1 MHSSTWAVA
10 LPLAA
15 SLWHWTAHT
24 MYSHA
29 YTHVH
34 THYMHAQFDMGGGA
48 ATLGT
53 AMAVGLLK
61 PADVEAHF
69 IVAACENMV
78 SAEAM
83 RPGDIL
89 TASNGKTI
97 EV

>member
-1 MHSSTWAVA
+1 V
-10 LPLAA
+10 
-15 SLWHWTAHT
+15 
-24 MYSHA
+24 
-29 YTHVH
+29 
-34 THYMHAQFDMGGGA
+34 QFDMGGGA

-53 AMAVGLLK
+53 AMAIGMLK

-69 IVAACENMV
+69 IVASCENMV

-97 EV
+97 EVMIHLPLFHVRKS